1 MRRQSTK
8 FEIGSARKQLG
19 RRCVRSYFTVTAVT
33 ARHFAT
39 RDGTMRA
46 SHAVLAFGLL
56 VASAA
61 TVTANHNDGGAHTF
75 TGNTLDGASPLDVR
89 HFRRHPNSRRSF
101 KRARTTTRSDA
112 LRVSPRGVCV
122 LPVLALAAG
131 LLRAPTCHRGACAVT
146 RCHPIGFFS
155 RCEREY
161 PLPFHK
167 PI

>member
-1 MRRQSTK
+1 MVNSKTV
-8 FEIGSARKQLG
+8 GSPR
-19 RRCVRSYFTVTAVT
+19 VRYLTVSTVTAVI

-122 LPVLALAAG
+122 LPVLALAAV
-131 LLRAPTCHRGACAVT
+131 LLERRHVTAARAP
-146 RCHPIGFFS
+146 
-155 RCEREY
+155 
-161 PLPFHK
+161 
-167 PI
+167 